1 MTSEMSIT
9 SLESTR
15 ASADRGMSLE
25 RKVIGYKTR
34 AISEPIYEDK
44 LVKSMT
50 MEIYYEITNTNLNIV
65 YIPIKVA

>member
-1 MTSEMSIT
+1 MTSEMGRISFEPARNSINQSI
-9 SLESTR
+9 SL
-15 ASADRGMSLE
+15 D
-25 RKVIGYKTR
+25 RKVVGYKTR
-34 AISEPIYEDK
+34 TISEPIYEDK